1 MSLNLH
7 SLVRSAINMNNA
19 DEKVYLIQ
27 SLGQANVKGRI
38 TAIYGEPELICA
50 QVQSLGSTELNVIN
64 ETERTEHDRKF
75 YLFSKTATGKVPAGQ
90 QRPISRTGDYIYRF
104 YDQTYWKIYNVA
116 EDFSPAGWCQVLASQ
131 QIEIPQGVKDQME
144 KVING

>member
-7 SLVRSAINMNNA
+7 SLVRPAISMNNA

-27 SLGQANVKGRI
+27 SLGQANIKGRI
-38 TAIYGEPELICA
+38 TAIYGEPELIGA

-75 YLFSKTATGKVPAGQ
+75 Y
-90 QRPISRTGDYIYRF
+90 
-104 YDQTYWKIYNVA
+104 
-116 EDFSPAGWCQVLASQ
+116 
-131 QIEIPQGVKDQME
+131 
-144 KVING
+144 